1 MMLQPSDRA
10 HLFES
15 LRPPEDYALDCA
27 IGTTFTLDL
36 LTLLTAP
43 LAFTSF
49 DWANEEGSLVHRPH
63 ALLATMQQYANRI
76 SLFCQTGKIALPKG
90 ASLLFSYLEESVIE
104 VNAPKK
110 GLFHPKVWLLRFT
123 APKQPVC
130 YRLLCLSRNLTFDR
144 AWDTIL
150 RLDGELTDGEIPANQ
165 PLSDFVRR
173 LPELAHHGAVPQ
185 HTQQAVDLIQQEIQR
200 VAFELPPGF
209 QQLIFHPMGI
219 AEASLSPI
227 SGPVDRLLI
236 VSPFVSDDALKRL
249 DKLGRRN
256 VLISRPESLAPLQT
270 DTLNQFEQLF
280 QLSPGANPED
290 GDTDADSELPEQA
303 ALVGLHAKLYV
314 ADAGKTA
321 RIWTGSANATE
332 AAFSR
337 NVEFLVELVGPK
349 ATFGIDTLL
358 AEPKDNEVNLRS
370 LLEPFRPP
378 AEPSP
383 VLTDEWMEM
392 AEDIQRQVLKWH
404 LRAVVSPLE
413 ADSDQYRLDLYS
425 QNQGAIQTFS
435 DIQVSCYPLNNPH
448 LAISLGSLIKPE
460 ITFAPMTCVA
470 LTSFIAFEL
479 RSQDGKRRLGSFVM
493 NVPIEGMPE
502 NRRQKI
508 LRSLLSDK
516 TQVLRLLMFLLAD
529 TKADARELAQAMGI
543 GGTTTISVN
552 GSSSGDSSYLPQL
565 PLFEALIKALNRN
578 PAQLDR
584 IHSLVTDLRQCS
596 EDESE
601 DKPMLPD
608 NFDEIWEPIYAA
620 RQTLDS

>member
-15 LRPPEDYALDCA
+15 LRPPEDYSLDCA

-49 DWANEEGSLVHRPH
+49 DWANEEGSLVHRPQ
-63 ALLATMQQYANRI
+63 ALLATMQQHANRI
-76 SLFCQTGKIALPKG
+76 SLFCQTGKIALPKD

-104 VNAPKK
+104 VDAPKAG
-110 GLFHPKVWLLRFT
+110 GLFHPKVWILRFT

-150 RLDGELTDGEIPANQ
+150 RLDGELSGRAIPANQ
-165 PLSDFVRR
+165 PISDFVRR
-173 LPELAHHGAVPQ
+173 LPELAHHGTVPQ
-185 HTQQAVDLIQQEIQR
+185 HTQQAVDLIQPEIQR

-209 QQLIFHPMGI
+209 QQLSFHPIGI
-219 AEASLSPI
+219 GETSSSPI
-227 SGPVDRLLI
+227 SGPIDRLLI

-249 DKLGRRN
+249 GKLGRRN
-256 VLISRPESLAPLQT
+256 VLISRPESLAPLQP
-270 DTLNQFEQLF
+270 DALSQFDQLF

-290 GDTDADSELPEQA
+290 DDTDADSEASELAP
-303 ALVGLHAKLYV
+303 LVGLHAKLYV
-314 ADAGKTA
+314 ADAGKTT
-321 RIWTGSANATE
+321 RIWTGSANATQS
-332 AAFSR
+332 AFFS

-349 ATFGIDTLL
+349 AIFGIDTLL

-378 AEPSP
+378 AEPIPDP
-383 VLTDEWMEM
+383 VDEWIEL
-392 AEDIQRQVLKWH
+392 AEAVQRQVLTWQ

-413 ADSDQYRLDLYS
+413 DNSNLYRLELFGQD
-425 QNQGAIQTFS
+425 QETIHIPP

-448 LAISLGSLIKPE
+448 LAVPLSNPVSPV
-460 ITFAPMTCVA
+460 ITFTPMTCVA

-479 RSQDGKRRLGSFVM
+479 RSQSGKRRLGSFVM
-493 NVPIEGMPE
+493 NVPVEGMPE
-502 NRRQKI
+502 NRRQQI

-516 TQVLRLLMFLLAD
+516 NQVLRLLMFLLAD

-543 GGTTTISVN
+543 GGSTTLA
-552 GSSSGDSSYLPQL
+552 GEGGPSGNTTHLPQF

-578 PAQLDR
+578 PSQLDR
-584 IHSLVTDLRQCS
+584 IHSLVKDLRQFP
-596 EDESE
+596 EDET
-601 DKPMLPD
+601 MLPD
-608 NFDEIWEPIYAA
+608 NFEEIWDPIYAV

>member
-15 LRPPEDYALDCA
+15 LRPPEDYSLDCA

-49 DWANEEGSLVHRPH
+49 DWANEEGSLVHRPQ

-76 SLFCQTGKIALPKG
+76 SLFCQTGKIALPKD

-104 VNAPKK
+104 VNAPKN

-150 RLDGELTDGEIPANQ
+150 RLDGELTNGDIPANQ

-173 LPELAHHGAVPQ
+173 LPELAHHGAVPH

-200 VAFELPPGF
+200 VVFELPPGF
-209 QQLIFHPMGI
+209 QQLSFHPMGI
-219 AEASLSPI
+219 GETSSSPI
-227 SGPVDRLLI
+227 SGPIDRLLI

-249 DKLGRRN
+249 GKLGHRN
-256 VLISRPESLAPLQT
+256 VLISRPESLAPLHP
-270 DTLNQFEQLF
+270 DALSPFDQLF

-290 GDTDADSELPEQA
+290 DDAEADSEVSELAP
-303 ALVGLHAKLYV
+303 LVGLHAKLYV
-314 ADAGKTA
+314 ADAGKST
-321 RIWTGSANATE
+321 RIWTGSANATQ
-332 AAFSR
+332 AAFFS

-358 AEPKDNEVNLRS
+358 AEPKDTEVNLRS

-378 AEPSP
+378 AEPIP
-383 VLTDEWMEM
+383 VLVDEWMEL
-392 AEDIQRQVLKWH
+392 AEAVQRQVLTWQ

-413 ADSDQYRLDLYS
+413 DNSDHYRLELSGQD
-425 QNQGAIQTFS
+425 QGTIQIPP

-448 LAISLGSLIKPE
+448 LAISLSSPISPV
-460 ITFAPMTCVA
+460 ITFAPMTYVA

-502 NRRQKI
+502 NRRQQI

-529 TKADARELAQAMGI
+529 TKADARDLAQVMGL
-543 GGTTTISVN
+543 GDMTTVALDD
-552 GSSSGDSSYLPQL
+552 SSSSNMAHLPQF

-578 PAQLDR
+578 PTQLDR
-584 IHSLVTDLRQCS
+584 IHSLVKDLRQFP
-596 EDESE
+596 EDET
-601 DKPMLPD
+601 MLPD
-608 NFDEIWEPIYAA
+608 NFEEIWEPIYAV
-620 RQTLDS
+620 RQKLDS